1 MASTADDQ
9 PNTVR
14 RWPQRLRWMSAFALL
29 VAGAVAFL
37 LSNTTPHLHS
47 CSIVSDSSA
56 VPSALQ
62 GAAEQ
67 GTLRLPVSV
76 CQPMAAWSLLPF
88 AVVAILLLL
97 PDFQEIGFG
106 SVSFKRF
113 AARISDRLDLFSQEV
128 SALSVATGITKDIS
142 RGTVLKGTIRN
153 VELRVP
159 TVQSIL
165 LGTLDPTAPD
175 SNLRLYNAGRN
186 WGIEWSKDFMPLES
200 SASVASKEGIRK
212 LLDDWSY
219 YDATAGM
226 GRLSF
231 EYDAERDC
239 RPKLSSAMASS
250 FYRARG
256 IDLRHLIGGYI
267 AGSLDGVLA
276 GTHRTFAAT
285 LSTTSVTA
293 DEYDL
298 TSTAH
303 SFPLPHSIRE
313 TLRPLG
319 ARIPEHARR
328 I

>member
-1 MASTADDQ
+1 MTMASTADDQ

-113 AARISDRLDLFSQEV
+113 AAQISDRLDRVSQEV

-231 EYDAERDC
+231 EYDDVTGLPTKAIVSNGF
-239 RPKLSSAMASS
+239 LSTEHG
-250 FYRARG
+250 G

-298 TSTAH
+298 TST
-303 SFPLPHSIRE
+303 SP
-313 TLRPLG
+313 
-319 ARIPEHARR
+319 
-328 I
+328 